1 MEINEEVKKK
11 WLKKVGYASQFT
23 FIADDTIKNNIA
35 LGEPPNEIIHS
46 KILRACEL
54 ADIKDFIEQ
63 ELPEKYDT
71 KLTKRLN

>member
-1 MEINEEVKKK
+1 M
-11 WLKKVGYASQFT
+11 LR
-23 FIADDTIKNNIA
+23 
-35 LGEPPNEIIHS
+35 IIHS

-71 KLTKRLN
+71 KLGENGARLSGGQIQRVNIARAFYNNPDFLVFPFERKK